1 MFLTNKF
8 QRAADA
14 LGLNRATNRSLW
26 VDRIVLELNIGV
38 LHTFAK
44 AGISIVD
51 QHTIS
56 EQFMTH
62 FQAEMKERGGCP
74 TDWVWTVPSTSGSL
88 TPIWHQETLHYHL
101 SPSVLRQV
109 FEIHIANP
117 SRLTQFYS
125 TLDNLNKLLNIF
137 IIGFDMAKL

>member
-1 MFLTNKF
+1 MFLTTKF

-26 VDRIVLELNIGV
+26 VDRVVLELNMGV
-38 LHTFAK
+38 LYSFAK
-44 AGISIVD
+44 AGITIVD

-88 TPIWHQETLHYHL
+88 TPVWHQETLHYHL
-101 SPSVLRQV
+101 SPSVLRQ
-109 FEIHIANP
+109 
-117 SRLTQFYS
+117 
-125 TLDNLNKLLNIF
+125 
-137 IIGFDMAKL
+137 GFKFMLRIPPV

>member
-1 MFLTNKF
+1 MTKF

-14 LGLNRATNRSLW
+14 LGFDRATNRSLW
-26 VDRIVLELNIGV
+26 VDRVVLELNTGV
-38 LHTFAK
+38 LHSFST

-51 QHTIS
+51 QHTVS

-62 FQAEMKERGGCP
+62 FKDEMTNRGGCP

-88 TPIWHQETLHYHL
+88 TAVWHQETLHYHL

-109 FEIHIANP
+109 FVVHVAN
-117 SRLTQFYS
+117 SS
-125 TLDNLNKLLNIF
+125 C
-137 IIGFDMAKL
+137 